1 MDAALNRSCQ
11 KPNQSTLKSL
21 IQQIVT
27 DELTTTEKCAQSLH
41 DQSRKRE
48 IDNNYFN
55 QLVTDQDFRQK
66 RAKIENSVDVADSI
80 IYRNLSTEKSSP
92 SIGITR
98 DLNKKSGTFTTIR
111 GVDTPK

>member
-55 QLVTDQDFRQK
+55 QLVNLLFTDGGLFSPPPQNPDTNIRRVRGED
-66 RAKIENSVDVADSI
+66 RAEGYFLVSPIITQLVFIDEEPDS
-80 IYRNLSTEKSSP
+80 
-92 SIGITR
+92 
-98 DLNKKSGTFTTIR
+98 D
-111 GVDTPK
+111 